1 MAITIRV
8 PDPTDQ
14 YEIGNQRQIVRAINN
29 FIQQINAQ
37 YKTRGDTFSEIEQL
51 SYFLGYS
58 PNKPSGPATSI
69 VGGTT
74 GGIIYS
80 RIGVAEFFGG
90 GFGPSPAGS
99 FQASRN
105 RGYLVIA
112 DGIGGLPD
120 PATIVFPQQP
130 PVGTKVAVT
139 NGSGYNIILKGGYDS
154 TGYSVKIDG
163 YFTQNLS
170 SFPPGKSRTF
180 VYFGDGGYPAGYKPG
195 PGYVA
200 YNTWY
205 SIARGYN

>member
-8 PDPTDQ
+8 PDPTED
-14 YEIGNQRQIVRAINN
+14 YNVSNQRQIVRAINN

-37 YKTRGDTFSEIEQL
+37 YKPEGDTFSEIEQL

-58 PNKPSGPATSI
+58 PSKPAGPATST

-90 GFGPSPAGS
+90 GFGPVGS

-112 DGIGGLPD
+112 DGIGYLPD

-130 PVGTKVAVT
+130 PVGTKVAIT
-139 NGSGYNIILKGGYDS
+139 NGSGYDIILKGGYDS
-154 TGYSVKIDG
+154 TGYQVKIDG
-163 YFTQNLS
+163 YFTQSL
-170 SFPPGKSRTF
+170 FGLPAGKSKTY
-180 VYFGDGGYPAGYKPG
+180 VYFGDGGYPVGYTPG
-195 PGYVA
+195 PGYTA
-200 YNTWY
+200 YKTWY

>member
-8 PDPTDQ
+8 PDPTEE

-29 FIQQINAQ
+29 FIQQINSQ
-37 YKTRGDTFSEIEQL
+37 YKTQGDTFSEIEQL

-58 PNKPSGPATSI
+58 PSKPSGPATST

-80 RIGVAEFFGG
+80 RIGVADFLG
-90 GFGPSPAGS
+90 AT

-112 DGIGGLPD
+112 DGIGALPD
-120 PATIVFPQQP
+120 PPTIVFPQQP

-139 NGSGYNIILKGGYDS
+139 NGSGYIVTLKGGYDS

-163 YFTQNLS
+163 YFTQSLS

>member
-8 PDPTDQ
+8 PDPTEE

-29 FIQQINAQ
+29 FIQQINSQ
-37 YKTRGDTFSEIEQL
+37 YKTQGDTFSEIEQL

-58 PNKPSGPATSI
+58 PSKPSGPATST

-80 RIGVAEFFGG
+80 RIGVADFL
-90 GFGPSPAGS
+90 GFT

-112 DGIGGLPD
+112 DGIGALPD

-154 TGYSVKIDG
+154 TGYQVKIDG
-163 YFTQNLS
+163 YFTASLN
-170 SFPPGKSRTF
+170 SFPAGQSRTF

>member
-8 PDPTDQ
+8 PDPTEE

-29 FIQQINAQ
+29 FIQQINSQ
-37 YKTRGDTFSEIEQL
+37 YKTQGDTFSEIEQL

-58 PNKPSGPATSI
+58 PSKPSGPATST

-80 RIGVAEFFGG
+80 RIGVADFL
-90 GFGPSPAGS
+90 GFT

-112 DGIGGLPD
+112 DGIGALPD

-139 NGSGYNIILKGGYDS
+139 NGSGYNVILKGGYDS
-154 TGYSVKIDG
+154 TGYQVKIDG
-163 YFTQNLS
+163 YFTASLN
-170 SFPPGKSRTF
+170 SFPAGQSRTF